1 MKTDFVR
8 LMKIASTLQIFLL
21 TRGME
26 FIFFKTVSVDFKE
39 KSQTLQFPLLHLP
52 RFAEAGKETPVKP
65 MERKK

>member
-1 MKTDFVR
+1 VVPELNKCVIVEE
-8 LMKIASTLQIFLL
+8 LVGQ
-21 TRGME
+21 E